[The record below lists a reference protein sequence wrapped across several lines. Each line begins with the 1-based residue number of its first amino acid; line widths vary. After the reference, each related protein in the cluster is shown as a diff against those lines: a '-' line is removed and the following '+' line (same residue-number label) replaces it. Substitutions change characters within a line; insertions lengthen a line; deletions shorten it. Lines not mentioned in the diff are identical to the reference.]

1 EHGSDRLFIAANT
14 ASGCVLLRT
23 ANHPVDDVIQEPT
36 FGNPPY
42 EPALPPLN
50 AVAHDVATAG
60 SEGVWVL
67 TDGGVQYA
75 DVKAGTWR
83 SVTDAKPA
91 AARRFLHK
99 EAGCAWYADAE
110 GQVWQLAEG
119 TAKKAALRLSGV
131 LQTVGGARKPDAV
144 PVVDAEGCVTLLDL
158 QNGTVRQAGRSPLPR
173 VQVLCVVPDGR
184 IFGLCGDGIGA
195 FFRMDPRP
203 GLPMLS
209 EKLSRGFWV
218 DAQVFPIKDEE
229 DRVRFVVVFLQDKT
243 VQKELEQVLSAAH
256 KMEMIGTLAGGVA
269 HDVNDILAGI
279 MGYASLLA
287 GPVVPDDERRDVVA
301 RLLEVT
307 RRGAELTRHMLTVAR
322 KSIPDRQMVD
332 LVALVDALAQQQGPL
347 FSPLHRIECRH
358 QGPLPVTAIDRLQ
371 IERVILNLVQNAADA
386 MPEGGTITL
395 ATTCETVD
403 AWSSGRLPDMPSGN
417 YVMVSVSDHGIGMS
431 IENQGRIFE
440 PFFSTKG
447 VDGRVGLGLAIA
459 YGIVKSHQGFITLQS
474 APGLGSTFSV
484 WLPVE
489 AADDLNRV
497 AGDGQE
503 PANEMPAMTILVV
516 DDDPMVREV
525 LGRMV
530 RAMGHEGIL
539 VDGAEAAL
547 VALEQDGPK
556 IDLVMSDVLMPG
568 LSGLDLIEVLRRAW
582 PTMPV
587 LLCTGAEAPEMHQK
601 LRHWRGVTLLP
612 KPFAAE
618 TLRRSL

>member
-1 EHGSDRLFIAANT
+1 MDTIPNLTLAIA
-14 ASGCVLLRT
+14 
-23 ANHPVDDVIQEPT
+23 DKQI
-36 FGNPPY
+36 
-42 EPALPPLN
+42 
-50 AVAHDVATAG
+50 
-60 SEGVWVL
+60 
-67 TDGGVQYA
+67 
-75 DVKAGTWR
+75 R
-83 SVTDAKPA
+83 SVLERLVAVSPISIMITDANGRVLGVNQAHYELTGLSSHRLVTELKA
-91 AARRFLHK
+91 NLRRYL
-99 EAGCAWYADAE
+99 ES
-110 GQVWQLAEG
+110 V
-119 TAKKAALRLSGV
+119 
-131 LQTVGGARKPDAV
+131 
-144 PVVDAEGCVTLLDL
+144 
-158 QNGTVRQAGRSPLPR
+158 NPR
-173 VQVLCVVPDGR
+173 VAEVFERAYQGEAVEMR
-184 IFGLCGDGIGA
+184 EA

-618 TLRRSL
+618 TLRRSLERLMTWKANMDGERAR